1 MLWGAVLPR
10 VMEPN
15 EPNGRREGPDQGA
28 DTTGKLSRV
37 EEKVP
42 EKRQLNWGL
51 LLPLIAV
58 VIAFAVGFVPMWR
71 KAHGSAKERD
81 VAQRQLRVVKLE
93 ALVASAAIDARRGE
107 YEPARQSVSQ
117 FFTSLMEEVNA
128 AAERSALTEGQK
140 TQLQPLLQRRDDL
153 ITLLA
158 RSDPASVERLVDLY
172 LEFRKAFTSPSEA
185 PAQKAAPAA

>member
-1 MLWGAVLPR
+1 
-10 VMEPN
+10 MESNDAP
-15 EPNGRREGPDQGA
+15 GRA
-28 DTTGKLSRV
+28 DRPEKEADAAGKLSRV
-37 EEKVP
+37 EERQP

-51 LLPLIAV
+51 LLPVIAV

-71 KAHGSAKERD
+71 KAEGSAKERD

-107 YEPARQSVSQ
+107 YEPARQAVSQ

-128 AAERSALTEGQK
+128 PAERSALTQAQK
-140 TQLQPLLQRRDDL
+140 TQLQSLMQRRDDL

-172 LEFRKAFTSPSEA
+172 LEYRKAFTTQPEA
-185 PAQKAAPAA
+185 PPAKAAPAA